1 MLDGRVLGG
10 LSREEVRQQ
19 QTLKYTEDSRKF
31 AEKQKEVCFEI
42 QIIINISLF
51 YLHLDECEKFIVSR
65 KNRRKEKND
74 GNAIVTSMLVAD

>member
-31 AEKQKEVCFEI
+31 AEKQKEVCFKI
-42 QIIINISLF
+42 QINISFF

-65 KNRRKEKND
+65 KNKKKEKND